1 MPIIR
6 PPLTLKQI
14 LAWADAYRR
23 PTGSW
28 PSADAGSV
36 PEAPGEM
43 WGNIEHALREGG
55 RGLRRGGSLARLLDR
70 CRRGRRAPRRP
81 GRPWTPGEDELLR
94 TLPPKEVAERTG
106 RTLTAVYLRRHALG
120 LSPVRRWRE

>member
-6 PPLTLKQI
+6 PSLTVKQI

-23 PTGSW
+23 RTGSW
-28 PSADAGSV
+28 PSANAGPV
-36 PEAPGEM
+36 PEAPGEL

-55 RGLRRGGSLARLLDR
+55 RGLGAGDSLARLLDR

-81 GRPWTPGEDELLR
+81 GRPWTPGEDKQLR
-94 TLPPKEVAERTG
+94 TLPPKEVAQRTG

>member
-1 MPIIR
+1 MPVIR
-6 PPLTLKQI
+6 PPLTVAQI

-23 PTGSW
+23 RTGSW
-28 PSADAGSV
+28 PSANAGSV

-55 RGLRRGGSLARLLDR
+55 RGLRAGDSLARLLDR
-70 CRRGRRAPRRP
+70 CRRGRREARRP
-81 GRPWTPGEDELLR
+81 GRPWTPGEDKLLR
-94 TLPPKEVAERTG
+94 ALPPKEVAERTG

-120 LSPVRRWRE
+120 LSPVRRGRA